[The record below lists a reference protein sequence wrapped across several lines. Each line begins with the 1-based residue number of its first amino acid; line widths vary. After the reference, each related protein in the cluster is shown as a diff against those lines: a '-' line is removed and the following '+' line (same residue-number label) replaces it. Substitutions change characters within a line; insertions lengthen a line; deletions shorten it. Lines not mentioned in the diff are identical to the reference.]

1 MKSFIFIAKLASF
14 IFLFSVTI
22 ISIVIILFLF
32 SNLPQSYAK
41 NWLESYLQNTL
52 SINANFQSL
61 RGNIYDSI
69 IIENIQ
75 ILDSNHTD
83 AYDVVSIQKA
93 SLSFNIFKLIF
104 YTDKLQS
111 INHLNLDGVD
121 YYIIRD
127 ANGKWRHVSLTAT
140 THNNNQFL
148 GNIFI
153 NNFSLHYH
161 DYRGWKKEPLI
172 APFQT
177 TIEQLSGTL
186 KFNNPH
192 KGILNLEGQLMSSGK
207 PFVIAGYITPSS
219 KDYLIQFDTPSM
231 LINKWGSYV
240 IPQNGFSNMQGSASM
255 TGYITSKKYPT
266 DAKLP
271 FWYDISFEI
280 TNGTILTPFL
290 DSLISSANGT
300 LTISQGIFDADFFRS
315 MKPYLSASE
324 AKKLES
330 TFKENGFTDSSFCL
344 TNQVPT
350 GIKSRQLHPKTHI
363 QRHIETT
370 LLNPKFL
377 LTFNDISG
385 NVSSIPVTF
394 NGTLNLN
401 DRWIELAFNSDHAD
415 SAQLEVIFPALDILS
430 LKHPANI
437 DLSIF
442 GNLNNPITK
451 GSFYSDKI
459 RCFNQ
464 DFTDVHGKFK
474 FYNNVFDLN
483 LEKGIYY
490 DSLLAG
496 NLRLNNLMTSPH
508 INSQFF
514 LSDLSL
520 TSVVDASVITGN
532 IDISLTLIGPVTTIT
547 GNIDVLSTNTSFFNQ
562 SLNAY
567 NGSILITANAVT
579 ISSGNLYINDSIS
592 PLLVDLSLSS
602 DYLEITASGNDI
614 LFFDPLSN
622 FSKNSS
628 FLNLNGYAIYPL
640 HQTQLPYFPNQGFLN
655 ANLVT
660 PYLNNQRYD
669 QLATAIKFNTTHLS
683 LENLTLHKNDSN
695 LLLSGTLSPDL
706 TSSFDLSINNIDT
719 GIIPYINSVIP
730 QAFSPFSATIKKC
743 STTLTYSK
751 RKGLSGNGHIDLA
764 KVDLKALSFD
774 SINSEVS
781 FSNHM
786 IVFNSLNLFKDKS
799 IMNLKGNFN
808 INDPSLSLDIMYPSK
823 FNLSLLSSFYDDP
836 LSISGETMVSGNF
849 SYSPNR
855 YTLNGNITAP
865 TIMINNI
872 SFLDNLAN
880 ITLSNTTFTIHT
892 LKTNIDKGS
901 LLLTGRINHYN
912 FRDFSYRLNSTFN
925 NVPIFK
931 LQKVSL
937 PFNSAISNSLSYN
950 QSSLDDLTIS
960 SPFNKEASIVLLSP
974 FSSQSEYDFIQSINS
989 HSKKTSSQSF
999 RLPKLLD
1006 GYLSGNLSINKESA
1020 MFPMLDGA
1028 ISFSNFST
1036 HLLDAKSID
1045 ISLTPK
1051 DESTHFLCS
1060 FNHGFLNQY
1069 AFKNSFISGSISKE
1083 YQLSIN
1089 KTHFSG
1095 SDFAIQ
1101 DFLSGTLSIP
1111 HSQSRSPHGL
1121 DLYLNLS
1128 HDNMSIIPLLFNS
1141 ISDLDYTGELLLH
1154 VSGSLENPFINTLV
1168 NSDHDLSLNLSSQ
1181 KSYHVKAPSFLIS
1194 DNVLDFPKL
1203 MIAPIHSNPSSSQNN
1218 NETSFSGTITLNSF
1232 DLTNFESIISSVN
1245 IFMSD
1250 QSFAVSNSFLNGD
1263 VSMTDT
1269 SLSGTLITPLNGD
1282 NPLQFY
1288 DSQNTDLPNF
1298 KSTIQLSDSE
1308 ISFSKKQK
1316 PFPIP
1321 VFLDLK
1327 INISDNVL
1335 FSGPILGNSFFGISA
1350 DLDFDKTDSPL
1361 LFRGPL
1367 HNLEISNQLPIS
1379 TGSLTIFNRNFEILI
1394 PSHQQI
1400 YANNGS
1406 IVLNGINMANTL
1418 DPNGNTLIT
1427 PLLSLKSLYVRENDM
1442 TVTDNESLPYTH
1454 IVMTIDDTLS
1464 SIGNIYFDIFES
1476 VYESPNNISELTF
1489 IKQYAISNQNILDSN
1504 LAANSDITELLQL
1517 LIPEIYLDD
1526 SVAGFQTIGETQINT
1541 LIRRSIL
1548 RPLEKN
1554 LAKQIGL
1561 NDLKINYNLGEKI
1574 IAGTDSTLG
1583 LQFMKHILSDRLILN
1598 LSTQMDLSE
1607 DNNSNQANSMELSEI
1622 KLSYYLLKNKNLSL
1636 NYSNYKNQLDNAD
1649 NYLSK
1654 FSMRY
1659 DYEY

>member
-1 MKSFIFIAKLASF
+1 MKSFIFIAKLLSF

-41 NWLESYLQNTL
+41 NWLQSYLQNTL

-69 IIENIQ
+69 TIENIQ
-75 ILDSNHTD
+75 ILDSNHPD
-83 AYDVVSIQKA
+83 AYDVVSINKA
-93 SLSFNIFKLIF
+93 SLSFNLFKLIF
-104 YTDKLQS
+104 YPDKLQS

-121 YYIIRD
+121 YYLIRD
-127 ANGKWRHVSLTAT
+127 ANGKWRHVSLIST
-140 THNNNQFL
+140 THHNNQFL

-161 DYRGWKKEPLI
+161 DYRGWKEEPLI
-172 APFQT
+172 TPFQS

-219 KDYLIQFDTPSM
+219 KDYLLQFNTPSM
-231 LINKWGSYV
+231 PINKWGPYV
-240 IPQNGFSNMQGSASM
+240 IPQDGFSDMQGSASM

-266 DAKLP
+266 DSKLP
-271 FWYDISFEI
+271 FWYDISFDI
-280 TNGTILTPFL
+280 THGSILTPFI

-315 MKPYLSASE
+315 MKPYLSATE

-377 LTFNDISG
+377 LTFNEISG
-385 NVSSIPVTF
+385 IVSSIPVTF

-401 DRWIELAFNSDHAD
+401 DRWIEFAFNSDHAET
-415 SAQLEVIFPALDILS
+415 AQLEAIFPALDILS
-430 LKHPANI
+430 LKHPATI

-464 DFTDVHGKFK
+464 DVTDVHGKFK
-474 FYNNVFDLN
+474 FYNNALDLN
-483 LEKGIYY
+483 LGKGIYY

-496 NLRLNNLMTSPH
+496 NLRLNNLMTSPY
-508 INSQFF
+508 IDSKFF
-514 LSDLSL
+514 LSNLAF
-520 TSVVDASVITGN
+520 TSVVDTSIITGN
-532 IDISLTLIGPVTTIT
+532 IDISLTLTGPVTTIT
-547 GNIDVLSTNTSFFNQ
+547 GNIDVLSTDTSFFNQ

-567 NGSILITANAVT
+567 NGSILITTNAVT
-579 ISSGNLYINDSIS
+579 ISSGNLYINDSIN
-592 PLLVDLSLSS
+592 PLLVDLAISS

-628 FLNLNGYAIYPL
+628 FLNFNGFALYPL
-640 HQTQLPYFPNQGFLN
+640 EQGKLPSFPRQGFLN
-655 ANLVT
+655 ANLVN

-669 QLATAIKFNTTHLS
+669 QLTTAMIFNNTKLS
-683 LENLTLHKNDSN
+683 LKNLMLQKNDSN
-695 LLLSGTLSPDL
+695 LSLSGTLLPDL

-719 GIIPYINSVIP
+719 AIIPYINTITP
-730 QAFSPFSATIKKC
+730 QSFSPFSATIKKC
-743 STTLTYSK
+743 ATTLTYSQ
-751 RKGLSGNGHIDLA
+751 REGLSGNGHLDLDQV
-764 KVDLKALSFD
+764 KLKALSFD
-774 SINSEVS
+774 SINSAVS
-781 FSNHM
+781 FSNNM
-786 IVFNSLNLFKDKS
+786 ILFDSLTLLKDES
-799 IMNLKGNFN
+799 IINLKGNFN
-808 INDPSLSLDIMYPSK
+808 INNPSLYLDIMSPSK
-823 FNLSLLSSFYDDP
+823 FNLSLLSSFYDD
-836 LSISGETMVSGNF
+836 SISILGDTMVSGNF
-849 SYSPNR
+849 SYSPNS
-855 YTLNGNITAP
+855 YNLHLSATAP
-865 TIMINNI
+865 IIMINNI
-872 SFLDNLAN
+872 SFSNNLAN
-880 ITLSNTTFTIHT
+880 FNLSNKSFNINI
-892 LKTNIDKGS
+892 LETNIDDGS
-901 LLLTGRINHYN
+901 LFLTGIINHHN
-912 FRDFSYRLNSTFN
+912 FRDFAYRLNSTFKH
-925 NVPIFK
+925 VPISK
-931 LQKVSL
+931 LQKVST
-937 PFNSAISNSLSYN
+937 PFHSAISKSFPDNK
-950 QSSLDDLTIS
+950 SSFDDLTIS
-960 SPFNKEASIVLLSP
+960 SPFTEETSIVLLSP
-974 FSSQSEYDFIQSINS
+974 FSSQSEYAFIQSINS
-989 HSKKTSSQSF
+989 QIKKPSSQSF
-999 RLPKLLD
+999 RFPKLLD
-1006 GYLSGNLSINKESA
+1006 GNLSGNLSINKESS
-1020 MFPMLDGA
+1020 MFPILNGA
-1028 ISFSNFST
+1028 ISFSKFST

-1045 ISLTPK
+1045 ISFMPNNN
-1051 DESTHFLCS
+1051 STHFLC
-1060 FNHGFLNQY
+1060 NLKNGFVNQY
-1069 AFKNSFISGSISKE
+1069 AFKKSFISGSISKD
-1083 YQLSIN
+1083 YQLSI
-1089 KTHFSG
+1089 KTTHFNG
-1095 SDFAIQ
+1095 SDFTIK
-1101 DFLSGTLSIP
+1101 DFLSGHLSIP
-1111 HSQSRSPHGL
+1111 HSNSTSPHSL
-1121 DLYLNLS
+1121 DMYLNLS
-1128 HDNMSIIPLLFNS
+1128 HDNMAIMPLLFNS

-1154 VSGSLENPFINTLV
+1154 VSGSLENPFVNTLV

-1181 KSYHVKAPSFLIS
+1181 KSYHVKAPAFLIS

-1203 MIAPIHSNPSSSQNN
+1203 LIAPIHPNPSSSQNN

-1250 QSFAVSNSFLNGD
+1250 QSFVVANSFLNGD

-1308 ISFSKKQK
+1308 ISFSKNQK

-1327 INISDNVL
+1327 INIDENVL

-1361 LFRGPL
+1361 FFRGPL
-1367 HNLEISNQLPIS
+1367 HNLEINNQLPIS

-1394 PSHQQI
+1394 PSQQQI

-1636 NYSNYKNQLDNAD
+1636 NYSNYKNQLDNTD